1 MTEPGAND
9 HPGAYRP
16 TPFGPFVEVPYHLS
30 TCWTAGGFTWNELE
44 AAKGLPDAVLGR
56 LSEKN
61 QEYCRKVV
69 NVWPSLSAY
78 MTVTGLKDCRIG
90 RAWLEPGQPDS
101 TVPVRYLTG
110 RMSAPMVV
118 GPRRNWRW

>member
-1 MTEPGAND
+1 MSYT
-9 HPGAYRP
+9 P

-44 AAKGLPDAVLGR
+44 AAGGLPDVVLGR

-61 QEYCRKVV
+61 RDYCRKAVF
-69 NVWPSLSAY
+69 VWASLADY
-78 MTVTGLKDCRIG
+78 RTATGLQDCRIG
-90 RAWLEPGQPDS
+90 RAWLEPGTDS

-118 GPRRNWRW
+118 GPRRKWRW